1 MNKQTLE
8 IPDHVSVLVKND
20 GSEFFGSAS
29 NFTFVNQLNHFLRQL
44 GEAIDGSSGNY
55 NGEKQEGL
63 ERFGLKPTVIEHSVV
78 SHDLSLESLTLD
90 QVNRMIVAFLETW
103 TIPFPCFYAEQIFTL
118 AADVWQNPR
127 ASAEDKALLYLVLLL
142 GAATSYFDLEQL
154 SSTAFPLAK
163 SFFDLALTTVPYI
176 GSQVSF
182 EAVRVLILLSLAACS
197 LGDTALL
204 YVYSGL
210 AVRVL
215 LAIGLHRGTGVRP
228 SAHSFDASHH
238 RRVWLCTWLFEK
250 YWSFCVGRPSGCSDY
265 IGIPNYKIS
274 DLTYEG
280 LKSDFIQS
288 NFMKSGINGGKIN
301 VNLRSVMD
309 QMPSAAQSYSSVGR
323 FQITSHH
330 CEIRVKFAL
339 FLLKLHAELYNTR
352 NDLLST
358 LNMVEQF
365 SEELDQVYFNSP
377 DRLIIQSTVDDSAR
391 DLLPERVREW
401 FWIRIYYLYIKL
413 MVYRPILIFSAYT
426 AASGYGNTTDSKTN
440 SASGEQARQLPIQAK
455 IKAGCDICVR
465 TAIELATFIIDL
477 NNRVRMV
484 QPIIFISTYLELSST
499 VLLFYILSSLADI
512 PDPLAR
518 EIWQVLQG
526 TRSFLNGSYG
536 SYLESTQML
545 ARDGLES
552 LRKLLKSKGSNG
564 NHTYLDRIMKPVM
577 AGLPYGQMGL
587 ESDDEGGL
595 ESMWVQTLDWLDYAS
610 I

>member
-44 GEAIDGSSGNY
+44 GESEVDKENQGI
-55 NGEKQEGL
+55 EQGL
-63 ERFGLKPTVIEHSVV
+63 ERFGLKPTVIEHNMVTQ
-78 SHDLSLESLTLD
+78 DFSLESITSD
-90 QVNRMIVAFLETW
+90 QVNKIIVAFLETW
-103 TIPFPCFYAEQIFTL
+103 TIPFPLFYAEQIFTL
-118 AADVWQNPR
+118 AAEVWKNPR
-127 ASAEDKALLYLVLLL
+127 ASPEDKALLYLVLLL

-163 SFFDLALTTVPYI
+163 SFFDLALNTVPGI
-176 GSQVSF
+176 VSQISF
-182 EAVRVLILLSLAACS
+182 EAVRMFFLMSLAACS

-228 SAHSFDASHH
+228 SAYSFDASHH
-238 RRVWLCTWLFEK
+238 RRVWSCTWLFEK

-265 IGIPNYKIS
+265 IGIPNYKVS
-274 DLTYEG
+274 DLTYAG
-280 LKSDFIQS
+280 LRDDFVLPSFS
-288 NFMKSGINGGKIN
+288 NSTTNGCKTDGVEQKGDE
-301 VNLRSVMD
+301 VPLK
-309 QMPSAAQSYSSVGR
+309 PSFNSLGR
-323 FQITSHH
+323 FQVSASH
-330 CEIRVKFAL
+330 CEVRIKFAL
-339 FLLKLHAELYNTR
+339 LLLKLHAELYNTR
-352 NDLLST
+352 SDLLST
-358 LNMVEQF
+358 LSMVEQF
-365 SEELDQVYFNSP
+365 SKELDQVYFNSP
-377 DRLIIQSTVDDSAR
+377 DKLIIQSTVGDSAR

-413 MVYRPILIFSAYT
+413 MIYRPILIFGAYT
-426 AASGYGNTTDSKTN
+426 AASGYNNGMEPKGDR
-440 SASGEQARQLPIQAK
+440 ASGESARFSPIQSK

-465 TAIELATFIIDL
+465 TAIELANFIIDL

-484 QPIIFISTYLELSST
+484 QPIIFISTYLELTST
-499 VLLFYILSSLADI
+499 VLLFYILSSLSDI

-552 LRKLLKSKGSNG
+552 LRKLLKSKDSHS

-577 AGLPYGQMGL
+577 TGLPYGQLGL

-595 ESMWVQTLDWLDYAS
+595 ESMWLQTLDWLDYAT